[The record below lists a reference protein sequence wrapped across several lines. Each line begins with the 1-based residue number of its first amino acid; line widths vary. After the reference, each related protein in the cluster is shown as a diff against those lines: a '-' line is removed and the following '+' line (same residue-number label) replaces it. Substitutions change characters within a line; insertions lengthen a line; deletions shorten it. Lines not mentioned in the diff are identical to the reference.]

1 MLNNMG
7 NRKNILEYET
17 ILSEDEEAPIEYANL
32 DNSLNRRQRNFI
44 WQSVNNPRLSLV
56 EAAHKAGYK
65 DARQAANKLMSKPLI
80 RKEYNYLM
88 NEAKKKYELN
98 YDRAVQ
104 DLYDIR
110 DKALEAGSFNAA
122 ISAQNSLLKVGGL
135 IVDRK
140 EVMFGKIDQMS
151 REEVESRLTQL
162 LGNVVE
168 ATLENKTDLKD
179 PEDLKDEVEVLDEK
193 DKEDKPTQKES
204 EDMTDLEEE
213 EKFHEGWIE
222 DEEDELLLFGSVTEK
237 DNKVN

>member
-7 NRKNILEYET
+7 YRKNKLEYEP
-17 ILSEDEEAPIEYANL
+17 ILSSDEEAPIEYANL
-32 DNSLNRRQRNFI
+32 SNSLNRRQRNFI
-44 WQSVNNPRLSLV
+44 WQAVNNPRLSLV
-56 EAAHKAGYK
+56 ECAHKAGYK
-65 DARQAANKLMSKPLI
+65 DARQSANKLMSKALI

-140 EVMFGKIDQMS
+140 EVMFGKVDQMS
-151 REEVESRLTQL
+151 REEVEKRLEQL
-162 LGNVVE
+162 MGSVLE
-168 ATLENKTDLKD
+168 ASLEHKKDLLD
-179 PEDLKDEVEVLDEK
+179 PEDLEGDLEKLDAAEE
-193 DKEDKPTQKES
+193 EDKKQKEI
-204 EDMTDLEEE
+204 DAATDLEEE
-213 EKFHEGWIE
+213 EDFG
-222 DEEDELLLFGSVTEK
+222 EEEEVSLD
-237 DNKVN
+237 

>member
-1 MLNNMG
+1 MG
-7 NRKNILEYET
+7 YRKNNLEYEP
-17 ILSEDEEAPIEYANL
+17 IISAEEEAPIEYCNL

-44 WQSVNNPRLSLV
+44 WISVNNPRLSLV
-56 EAAHKAGYK
+56 ECAYKAGYTSP
-65 DARQAANKLMSKPLI
+65 RQAANKLMNKPII

-110 DKALEAGSFNAA
+110 DKAMEAGSFNAA

-140 EVMFGKIDQMS
+140 EVMFGKVDQMS
-151 REEVESRLTQL
+151 RDEVEARLSQL

-168 ATLENKTDLKD
+168 ASLENKSPDPSPAQIQEDIDAETD
-179 PEDLKDEVEVLDEK
+179 
-193 DKEDKPTQKES
+193 
-204 EDMTDLEEE
+204 MEEE
-213 EKFHEGWIE
+213 EKFEEGWTGQ
-222 DEEDELLLFGSVTEK
+222 DEK
-237 DNKVN
+237 A

>member
-1 MLNNMG
+1 MG
-7 NRKNILEYET
+7 YRKNKLEYEP
-17 ILSEDEEAPIEYANL
+17 ILAPEDEAPIEYANL

-44 WQSVNNPRLSLV
+44 WQAVNNPRLTLV
-56 EAAHKAGYK
+56 ECAHKAGYK
-65 DARQAANKLMSKPLI
+65 DARQSANKLMNHPTI

-135 IVDRK
+135 VVDRK

-151 REEVESRLTQL
+151 REEVEKRLEQL
-162 LGNVVE
+162 MGSITAIDPVDLPAPVDPGELVDE
-168 ATLENKTDLKD
+168 ADILEEKEE
-179 PEDLKDEVEVLDEK
+179 EDLQTASPQD
-193 DKEDKPTQKES
+193 
-204 EDMTDLEEE
+204 E
-213 EKFHEGWIE
+213 EKGVIS
-222 DEEDELLLFGSVTEK
+222 D
-237 DNKVN
+237 

>member
-1 MLNNMG
+1 MG
-7 NRKNILEYET
+7 YRKNKLEYEP
-17 ILSEDEEAPIEYANL
+17 ILAPEDEAPIEYANL

-44 WQSVNNPRLSLV
+44 WQAVNNPRLTLV
-56 EAAHKAGYK
+56 ECAHKAGYK
-65 DARQAANKLMSKPLI
+65 DARQSANKLMNHPVI

-135 IVDRK
+135 VVERK

-151 REEVESRLTQL
+151 REEVEKRLEQL
-162 LGNVVE
+162 MGSITAIDPVDLPAPGDPVE
-168 ATLENKTDLKD
+168 MVDEVDTLEALEK
-179 PEDLKDEVEVLDEK
+179 EDLQTANPQEVEGE
-193 DKEDKPTQKES
+193 
-204 EDMTDLEEE
+204 
-213 EKFHEGWIE
+213 
-222 DEEDELLLFGSVTEK
+222 
-237 DNKVN
+237 VN

>member
-1 MLNNMG
+1 MG
-7 NRKNILEYET
+7 YRKNKLEYEP
-17 ILSEDEEAPIEYANL
+17 ILAPEEEAPIEYANL

-44 WQSVNNPRLSLV
+44 WQAVNNPRLTLV
-56 EAAHKAGYK
+56 ECAHKAGYK
-65 DARQAANKLMSKPLI
+65 DARQSANKLMNHPTI

-151 REEVESRLTQL
+151 REEVEKRLEQL
-162 LGNVVE
+162 MGSITVE
-168 ATLENKTDLKD
+168 DPDKLPDPGEPGELVDEADTLEA
-179 PEDLKDEVEVLDEK
+179 
-193 DKEDKPTQKES
+193 
-204 EDMTDLEEE
+204 LEEE
-213 EKFHEGWIE
+213 DLQTASPQEVEGE
-222 DEEDELLLFGSVTEK
+222 
-237 DNKVN
+237 VN